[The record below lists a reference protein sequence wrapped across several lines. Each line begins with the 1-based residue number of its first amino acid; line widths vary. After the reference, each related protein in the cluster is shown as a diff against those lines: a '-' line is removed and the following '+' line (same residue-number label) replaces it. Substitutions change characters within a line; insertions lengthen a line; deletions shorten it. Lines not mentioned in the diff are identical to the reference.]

1 MINMKPPDLPRLL
14 MVGRVELIE
23 ALSRRT
29 RMRRAPVG
37 VPTTGLREAAFIP
50 ALGGFRVEMP
60 GGAHFVWAIEGELTE
75 EVIFDPKAV
84 DRVLNVLISQ
94 AALADKVELSTTP
107 EHIALSC
114 GSARILIPK
123 KEQGK
128 ARS

>member
-1 MINMKPPDLPRLL
+1 MTPPEQPSPLI
-14 MVGRVELIE
+14 VGRVELIE

-29 RMRRAPVG
+29 KMRRAPVG
-37 VPTTGLREAAFIP
+37 VRSTGLSEAAFIP
-50 ALGGFRVEMP
+50 AIGGFRVEMP
-60 GGAHFVWAIEGELTE
+60 GGAHFVWAIEGELAE

-84 DRVLNVLISQ
+84 DRVLKVLISQ

-107 EHIALSC
+107 EHISLSC